1 MNTQG
6 ERGRIDNE
14 FFPNFSRSI
23 ECGAGDGGR
32 ERVRERKIES
42 EKMRDRDKER
52 ERERERERN
61 SHVVQNIYK
70 RFQYFLKR
78 KERVI
83 LLWLI
88 LPVFRVV
95 MSEACGHLFP

>member
-1 MNTQG
+1 MNTQW
-6 ERGRIDNE
+6 ERGRVDNE

-23 ECGAGDGGR
+23 ECGAGDG
-32 ERVRERKIES
+32 ETEIK
-42 EKMRDRDKER
+42 
-52 ERERERERN
+52 RERERN

-83 LLWLI
+83 LLSLT
-88 LPVFRVV
+88 LPVFRVD
-95 MSEACGHLFP
+95 MSEACGHLFS